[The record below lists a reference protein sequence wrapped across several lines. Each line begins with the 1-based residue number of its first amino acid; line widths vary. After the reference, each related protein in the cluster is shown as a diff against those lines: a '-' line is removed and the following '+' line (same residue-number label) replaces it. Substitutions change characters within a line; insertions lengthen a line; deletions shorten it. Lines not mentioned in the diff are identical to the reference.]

1 MRTENLS
8 TLKIHKLTR
17 AQYDRE
23 LEAGRIDA
31 TALYLTPDEDS
42 QSDWNA
48 SYGEPGHVLNRTHWE
63 EAPVVTTWVV
73 LNESNLAF
81 EDGMSSVSGSFNF
94 VDGAECIILWDG
106 VEYRSVC
113 QRDLIDG
120 LEVFVLG
127 NPMLVSQDENAID
140 NGQPFGI
147 GYIPMYET
155 ISLMSTN
162 ASQNSHTVK
171 LTCSLTTQ
179 EIHKLDNK
187 YIDAEWMATS
197 ATGSYY
203 DYRLLNKPIT
213 MSVFGSLYMGY
224 VTMNTANISIGSTVE
239 FTIDGVVYTENV
251 AKLGES
257 LYIGNS
263 SMYLSGEYTDG
274 DPYLCIFDTNM
285 IIVYFATSG
294 NHTISFGLET
304 KVYEQ
309 LPQCYIS
316 DTLGSLRIYA
326 GQRSNSALGV
336 NATAEGSG
344 NNASGKC
351 AHAEGDNNNAAGY
364 ASHAEGSGVDASGP
378 QSHAEGNG
386 GTAEGK
392 ASHVEGVDTYASA
405 EAAHAEGESSQAL
418 AYASHAEG
426 CSTTEGQYAHAE
438 GLETW
443 AGGEASHAEGKESS
457 ATGIASHAEGGSTA
471 EGDYS
476 HAEGY
481 ACRAI
486 DDYSHVEG
494 IDSNAEGYASH
505 AEGMRTSSVG
515 VCSHSEGCDTSATG
529 LAAHS
534 EGFDTSATG
543 DHSHAE
549 GQNTQAT
556 GDAAHAEGYRTVARA
571 MQHASGKFNTP
582 KTAPATSETQDS
594 TGADAIFMIGCGTSS
609 ATKNAF
615 RVSSGGQCYGST
627 AFSASGADFA
637 ELFEWVDGNPNNED
651 RRGLFVALE
660 GEKIRVAN
668 AGDDYI
674 GVISGAQAFIGNSAS
689 EEWHDKYMTDVFG
702 AKLSHEIEIP
712 AVTNED
718 GEIVT
723 PACTAIQYV
732 LNPEYNPDEEYVMRE
747 NRKEW
752 GIVGLLGQ
760 IVMVDDGTC
769 VVGGRVAPS
778 ANGIGTASNDG
789 YRVMKRIDNNH
800 IKVLVK

>member
-1 MRTENLS
+1 MITENLS
-8 TLKIHKLTR
+8 TLKIHKLTQ

-48 SYGEPGHVLNRTHWE
+48 SYGEHGHVLNRTHWE

-73 LNESNLAF
+73 LNESNLSF

-94 VDGAECIILWDG
+94 VDGAECIVLWDG

-113 QRDLIDG
+113 KQDLIDG

-147 GYIPMYET
+147 AYIPMYET

-162 ASQNSHTVK
+162 AIKISHTVK
-171 LTCSLTTQ
+171 ITCSLTTQ

-203 DYRLLNKPIT
+203 DYRLLNKSIT

-251 AKLGES
+251 AQLGEA
-257 LYIGNS
+257 LYIGNA

-364 ASHAEGSGVDASGP
+364 ASHAEGSGVDARGP

-386 GTAEGK
+386 GTAEGN
-392 ASHVEGVDTYASA
+392 ASHVEGVDTYAGA
-405 EAAHAEGESSQAL
+405 EAAHAEGESS
-418 AYASHAEG
+418 YAEG
-426 CSTTEGQYAHAE
+426 YAAHAE
-438 GLETW
+438 GVGTV
-443 AGGEASHAEGKESS
+443 AGGTGAHAEGNGSDAYGEASHAEGYSS
-457 ATGIASHAEGGSTA
+457 TSAGDGSHAEGFQTNAG
-471 EGDYS
+471 GDFS
-476 HAEGY
+476 HAEGFQTAANGDY
-481 ACRAI
+481 A
-486 DDYSHVEG
+486 
-494 IDSNAEGYASH
+494 
-505 AEGMRTSSVG
+505 
-515 VCSHSEGCDTSATG
+515 
-529 LAAHS
+529 
-534 EGFDTSATG
+534 
-543 DHSHAE
+543 HAE

-556 GDAAHAEGYRTVARA
+556 GDCAHAEGYRTVARA

-637 ELFEWVDGNPNNED
+637 ELFEWVDGNHNNED

-702 AKLSHEIEIP
+702 AKLSHEVEIP

-718 GEIVT
+718 GEVVT

-732 LNPEYNPDEEYVMRE
+732 LNPEYNPDEEYIMRE

-778 ANGIGTASNDG
+778 DNGIGTASNDG

>member
-8 TLKIHKLTR
+8 TLKIHKLTQ

-94 VDGAECIILWDG
+94 VDGAECIVLWDS

-203 DYRLLNKPIT
+203 DYRLLNKTIT

-239 FTIDGVVYTENV
+239 LTIDGVIYTASV
-251 AKLGES
+251 AKLGEA
-257 LYIGNS
+257 LYIGNAP
-263 SMYLSGEYTDG
+263 MYLSGEYTDG
-274 DPYLCIFDTNM
+274 DPYLCIFDDNM

-326 GQRSNSALGV
+326 GQRSNSAIGV

-364 ASHAEGSGVDASGP
+364 ASHAEGSGCDATGL
-378 QSHAEGNG
+378 QAHAEGNG

-392 ASHVEGVDTYASA
+392 ASHVEGVDTYAGD
-405 EAAHAEGESSQAL
+405 EAAHAEGESS
-418 AYASHAEG
+418 
-426 CSTTEGQYAHAE
+426 C
-438 GLETW
+438 
-443 AGGEASHAEGKESS
+443 
-457 ATGIASHAEGGSTA
+457 
-471 EGDYS
+471 
-476 HAEGY
+476 
-481 ACRAI
+481 
-486 DDYSHVEG
+486 
-494 IDSNAEGYASH
+494 AEGYASH
-505 AEGMRTSSVG
+505 AEGVG
-515 VCSHSEGCDTSATG
+515 TVAGGTGAHAEGSGSDASGEYSHAEGYNSTSAG
-529 LAAHS
+529 GGAHA
-534 EGFDTSATG
+534 EGFETNAGG
-543 DHSHAE
+543 DFSHAEGFQTAANGDYAHAE

-556 GDAAHAEGYRTVARA
+556 GGAAHAEGYRTVARA

-712 AVTNED
+712 AVTNEE

-760 IVMVDDGTC
+760 IIMVDDGTC